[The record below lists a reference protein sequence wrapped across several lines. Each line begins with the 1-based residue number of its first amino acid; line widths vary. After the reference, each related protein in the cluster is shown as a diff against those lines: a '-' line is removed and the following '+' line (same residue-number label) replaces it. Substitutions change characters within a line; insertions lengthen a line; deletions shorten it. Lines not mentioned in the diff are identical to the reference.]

1 MKVLFIDD
9 EALIRRGF
17 QAIIPW
23 KKYGYETFY
32 EAEDGKEG
40 IEKIIDL
47 CPELV
52 LLDIRMQDIDGIEV
66 TRRVREAGFK
76 GRIIIISGYSDFE
89 YAKSA
94 IRYDVTAYLLK
105 PVDTKELI
113 DAILTAKDELEKE
126 SLLSVYAGQPITQS
140 ISNVI
145 SDIITG
151 RLKYTSDI
159 TVAYGIELTSDYYRL
174 IAIHPLTQDENSVAK
189 KDFLHNIKTQNPY
202 TVFIN
207 QDIFLLLSSRQSYL
221 EYEQF
226 LKTYF
231 LNTKKS
237 EFYFIH
243 SDIIRNIDHLYSHYK
258 EIKNTIDHIF
268 FMADS
273 SYIYSFQSNK
283 PSYTI
288 QNFDILEQTQSII
301 NAILTLNYNLLMDL
315 VAEYSDYLCIRKVA
329 RDSIGFIIGNSYQQ
343 IITELSLNYPQI
355 ELELPRHNAFLAKVS
370 EFMFLYEYFDYF
382 KKLLTQ
388 IVNLI
393 TENDNHKPC
402 KRLCQYIE
410 SNYASPL
417 KLENLAEQYG
427 YNSSYLGKLFK
438 KEIGE
443 SFNTYLDR
451 IRIKYAKEQLKR
463 NASVS
468 QTAIGVGYNDIDYF
482 TKKFKKYENCLPSE
496 YKKSIGDKP
505 KNGPIH

>member
-9 EALIRRGF
+9 EALIRKGF

-23 KKYGYETFY
+23 KKYGYDTFY
-32 EAEDGKEG
+32 EAEDGQEG

-47 CPELV
+47 SPELV

-66 TRRVREAGFK
+66 TRRAREAGFK

-113 DAILTAKDELEKE
+113 DAILSAKDELEKQ
-126 SLLSVYAGQPITQS
+126 SLLSVYAGQPISQS
-140 ISNVI
+140 VSNVI

-151 RLKYTSDI
+151 RLKYTLDI
-159 TVAYGIELTSDYYRL
+159 TFAYGIELSSDYYRL
-174 IAIHPLTQDENSVAK
+174 IAIHPLVQDDNSVTR
-189 KDFLHNIKTQNPY
+189 KDFLLNLKKQNPFM
-202 TVFIN
+202 VLIN

-221 EYEQF
+221 GYEQ
-226 LKTYF
+226 LLQKYL
-231 LNTKKS
+231 LNTKNS
-237 EFYFIH
+237 EFYFLH
-243 SDIIRNIDHLYSHYK
+243 SDIIRNIHDLPSHYK
-258 EIKNTIDHIF
+258 EIKNAVDNIF
-268 FMADS
+268 FLADG
-273 SYIYSFQSNK
+273 SYIYSFQRNK

-288 QNFDILEQTQSII
+288 QDFNILEQTQSII
-301 NAILTLNYNLLMDL
+301 NAILTLNNNLLMDL
-315 VAEYSDYLCIRKVA
+315 VSEYSYYLCIRKVA
-329 RDSIGFIIGNSYQQ
+329 RDSIGFMIGNSYQQ

-355 ELELPRHNAFLAKVS
+355 ELQLPRHHAFLAKLS
-370 EFMFLYEYFDYF
+370 EFMFLYECIDYF
-382 KKLLTQ
+382 KKLLSQ
-388 IVNLI
+388 IVILV
-393 TENDNHKPC
+393 TEYNNHNPC
-402 KRLCQYIE
+402 KKLCQYIE

-417 KLENLAEQYG
+417 KLESLAEQFG

-451 IRIKYAKEQLKR
+451 IRIKYAKELLKR

-468 QTAIGVGYNDIDYF
+468 QTAASVGYNDIDYF

-496 YKKSIGDKP
+496 YKKNIGD
-505 KNGPIH
+505 